1 MPNSDRDRAAVIP
14 FPVVERTLP
23 NGLRVVVVPTEFPKL
38 VTVQIAVSAGSRNEV
53 EPGKSGFAHFFEHM
67 MFRGTDRYPPDKYQA
82 VLTQAGARS
91 NAYTSD
97 DLTNYH
103 ATFSRDDLERVLDI
117 EADRFQHLRY
127 PEEDFRTE
135 ARAVYGEYNKNSAD
149 PLEKLF
155 EVQRD
160 CAFTTHT
167 YKHTTMGFLADIED
181 MPNQFD
187 YSRVFFDRFYR
198 PEYTT
203 LVIVGDVVPDETV
216 QLVERYWG
224 DWRPGNYVADIPSE
238 PPPRGL
244 IQAHVPWTTPTL
256 PWLTV
261 AFRVPGFSETE
272 PDFAALD
279 LLADLEFGPTS
290 ALYQQLVDT
299 EQTVDLLFV
308 SNPYNRDPSLI
319 TIGARVKRM
328 NDMPAV
334 RDAIL
339 STLARMRH
347 VSIPAANL
355 EDAKAHG
362 RYLLARRLDST
373 ESIGATL
380 AQFVHYRRTTETI
393 SNLFSVIDA
402 LSPDDLRDAARR
414 YVTDAGL
421 VITTL
426 SEEPLAAEM
435 SSTPPLAS
443 FVDTIDSAPIRLTLL
458 RSALPQLTMR
468 LLFETGS
475 ADDPPGR
482 EGLAALAASM
492 IADAGSRFMRIDQIR
507 RALFPLAASFEPTVD
522 REMTTFSGMVHSDN
536 WEAFL
541 EIVLSQLLQP
551 GLRDED
557 FARLREA
564 QRNALIEDLRSN
576 NEEELAK
583 ERLQTN
589 IFAGTPYGHTTLGTV
604 AALDAMTLDDVRQFI
619 RQRYTRDALRLGL
632 IGDVP
637 DEMIAALQTGLAT
650 LPAGAPRSARPAITG
665 RAPQGI
671 EVEIIHKDTRATAI
685 SFGFPISVTRAHPDF
700 AALSLARTWLGE
712 HRSSLGRLFQRIR
725 EVRGFNYGNYAYIEA
740 FPRGMSQFLPTPNVA
755 RRAQLFE
762 IWIRPVVPA
771 HAHMALRIAIHELD
785 ALIQNGLSD
794 EDFASTREYLLK
806 SMYLQTA
813 TPVDRLGYALDS
825 EWYGIPEFTEYMNDR
840 VSRLT
845 PDDVRSAVRR
855 HLSATNLSVVMVTK
869 DAEALRDALVS
880 DDVSTASYDTQP
892 PKELL
897 DEDRLIGARPL
908 RIAPEK
914 VRITPVEDVFQS

>member
-38 VTVQIAVSAGSRNEV
+38 VTIQIAVSAGSRNEV

-67 MFRGTDRYPPDKYQA
+67 MFRGTDRFPPDKYQA

-103 ATFSRDDLERVLDI
+103 ATFSRDDLERVLDM

-135 ARAVYGEYNKNSAD
+135 ARAVYGEYNKNSSD

-203 LVIVGDVVPDETV
+203 LLLVGDVVPDEAI

-238 PPPRGL
+238 PPPRGP

-290 ALYQQLVDT
+290 ALYQRLVDT
-299 EQTVDLLFV
+299 EQTVDLMFV

-319 TIGARVKRM
+319 TIGARVKKM
-328 NDMPAV
+328 EDMPAV

-339 STLARMRH
+339 ATLARVRH
-347 VSIPAANL
+347 VSIPAALL

-380 AQFVHYRRTTETI
+380 AQFVHYRRTTESLT
-393 SNLFSVIDA
+393 NLVAVIDT
-402 LSPDDLRDAARR
+402 LTPDDLRDAASRHI
-414 YVTDAGL
+414 TDPGL

-426 SEEPLAAEM
+426 SEAPLAPDM
-435 SSTPPLAS
+435 SSTPPLSS
-443 FVDTIDSAPIRLTLL
+443 FVDSVANAAIRLTLL

-468 LLFETGS
+468 LLFEVGS
-475 ADDPPGR
+475 ADDLAGR

-492 IADAGSRFMRIDQIR
+492 IAEAGSRFMRIDQIR
-507 RALFPLAASFEPTVD
+507 KALFPLAASFEPAVD
-522 REMTTFSGMVHSDN
+522 REMTTFIGMVHRDN

-541 EIVLSQLLQP
+541 QTAMPQLLQP

-589 IFAGTPYGHTTLGTV
+589 IFAGTPYGHTTLGTL

-619 RQRYTRDALRLGL
+619 RERYTRHALRLGL

-637 DEMIAALQTGLAT
+637 DEMIASLEAGLAT
-650 LPAGAPRSARPAITG
+650 LPAGVPRPARAPVVG
-665 RAPQGI
+665 RTPQGI
-671 EVEIIHKDTRATAI
+671 EVEIIRKDTRATAI

-700 AALSLARTWLGE
+700 AALSLARVWLGE

-740 FPRGMSQFLPTPNVA
+740 FPGAMSQFLPSPNVA

-762 IWIRPVVPA
+762 IWIRPVVPE

-785 ALIQNGLSD
+785 SLIQIGLSD
-794 EDFASTREYLLK
+794 EDFASTREYLMK
-806 SMYLQTA
+806 SVYLQTA
-813 TPVDRLGYALDS
+813 TPDHRLGYALDS
-825 EWYGIPEFTEYMNDR
+825 DWYGTPEFTEYMHGQIA
-840 VSRLT
+840 RLT
-845 PDDVRSAVRR
+845 PADVRAAVNR
-855 HLSATNLSVVMVTK
+855 HVSATNLSVVMVTK
-869 DAEALRDALVS
+869 EAEALRDALVS
-880 DDVSTASYDTQP
+880 DAMSMATYDTPP
-892 PKELL
+892 PKEVLE
-897 DEDRLIGARPL
+897 EDRVIGARPL
-908 RIAPEK
+908 RIAPEQ
-914 VRITPVEDVFQS
+914 VRITAVEDVFQS